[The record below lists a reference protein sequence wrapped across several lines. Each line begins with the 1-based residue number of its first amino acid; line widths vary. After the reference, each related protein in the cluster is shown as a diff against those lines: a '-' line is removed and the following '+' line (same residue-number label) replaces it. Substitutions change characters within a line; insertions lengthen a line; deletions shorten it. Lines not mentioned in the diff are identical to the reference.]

1 VQTLSLVTNAAY
13 LPRPHFAVG
22 SGSLRPNGSTDGEK
36 AIFYKQMTYLLLRDM
51 VARSAGK

>member
-36 AIFYKQMTYLLLRDM
+36 AIFYKQRTYLLLRDM